1 MGVTWAAAMEA
12 EAWQLVAAVYVLV
25 GAVLGLP
32 QLRSLQLQGL
42 VLTAEQQGQLAEA
55 RQLTMLTVQ

>member
-1 MGVTWAAAMEA
+1 MEA
-12 EAWQLVAAVYVLV
+12 EAWQLVAAVHVLV

-42 VLTAEQQGQLAEA
+42 VLTAEQQGPLAEA
-55 RQLTMLTVQ
+55 RQLTMLKVQ